1 MKSSHKRKI
10 NGKIYDQWIKI
21 GNTVDKK
28 TVDELIDADHRR
40 GFLVASV
47 KPTVDEI
54 KWGRI
59 KSILYHRRK

>member
-1 MKSSHKRKI
+1 MKSSHRRKI
-10 NGKIYDQWIKI
+10 NGKIYEQWIGI

-28 TVDELIDADHRR
+28 TINELKESDRRR

-54 KWGRI
+54 KWGRLQ
-59 KSILYHRRK
+59 SILYHRRK